1 MYIFTLQ
8 KQPKLKVKISD
19 SQLTKTFDKIQTD
32 IVHKKHFT
40 MSGGVSVHIDINSF
54 FGTMVLLSV
63 ERRVF

>member
-8 KQPKLKVKISD
+8 KQPMFKAKISD
-19 SQLTKTFDKIQTD
+19 AQLTKTYAKIQTD
-32 IVHKKHFT
+32 IVHKKLFT

-63 ERRVF
+63 DRRVF

>member
-8 KQPKLKVKISD
+8 KQPKLKAKISD